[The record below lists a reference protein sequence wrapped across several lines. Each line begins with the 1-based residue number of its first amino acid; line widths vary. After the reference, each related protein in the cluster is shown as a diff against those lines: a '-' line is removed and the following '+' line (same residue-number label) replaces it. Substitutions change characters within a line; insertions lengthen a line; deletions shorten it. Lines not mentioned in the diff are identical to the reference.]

1 MKKYVYLRQT
11 TRTMIEID
19 IEQENKA
26 IAKEY
31 KELLR
36 ISYQTLSE
44 DDKKLIRKA
53 FDVAVDAHKDQRRKS
68 GEAYIFHPIAV
79 AKIVASEIGLGA
91 TSIASAL
98 LHDVVEDTH
107 VTVEDIKNMFNPKIA
122 RIVEGLTKIAQVK
135 TDQEISLQAENFRKM
150 LLTLNDDVRVILIK
164 LADRLHNM
172 QTMESM
178 VDYKQA
184 KIASETLYIYAPLA
198 HRLGLYN
205 IKSQLEDLG
214 LKYTEPEV
222 YNDIVSKMKES
233 KEEQDAYIKSISDV
247 LCKSLDAEG
256 IEYTIKGR
264 PKSVYSIRRKMLA
277 QGVTFDEVYDKFALR
292 IIYKSNQHDEKFL
305 AWKIY
310 SIVTDHYR
318 PSPSRLRDWISSPKS
333 TGYEALHITVMGPK
347 GRWVEIQVRSE
358 RMDEV
363 AEKGYAAHYKYKQGA
378 NTEEHGLE
386 TWLNLLKEALENSS
400 GDAVDFVEDFKLN
413 LYAKEIYV
421 FTPKGEIK
429 SLPKGATSLDFAFS
443 IHSEVGIHTRGT
455 RVNGKLVPLNHVLNS
470 GDQVEVITSPNQK
483 PNSHWLDYVTTARAK
498 NKIKN
503 VLNEDTKRIAEDGK
517 ELLTRKLRHLKINLN
532 EATINEL
539 VTYFKLKTS
548 LDLFYRIGI
557 GSIDNQQL
565 KDFAALKSNTFMNFF
580 KGKMRKSPSVAPEQI
595 QKEEISKNYDLLVF
609 GKNGDKLDY
618 KLANCC
624 NPIPGDDVFGFVT
637 INEGIKV
644 HKRDCPNAIRLQSN
658 FAYRIIPAK
667 WIDSSQEEFKATLKI
682 TGMDSLGLTN
692 ELTKVI
698 SNNMHV
704 NIQSIS
710 LSGNA
715 GVFNGQ
721 VTVVVQNNT
730 ILKKLIENI
739 KKIDGIDKVTRIYN
753 N

>member
-1 MKKYVYLRQT
+1 MLLLVNEPT
-11 TRTMIEID
+11 TMTEIE

-36 ISYQTLSE
+36 ISYQTLTPE
-44 DDKKLIRKA
+44 DKKIIRKA
-53 FDVAVDAHKDQRRKS
+53 FDVSVNAHKNQRRKS

-79 AKIVASEIGLGA
+79 AKIVAAEIGLGA
-91 TSIASAL
+91 TAIAAAL
-98 LHDVVEDTH
+98 MHDVVEDTEI
-107 VTVEDIKNMFNPKIA
+107 TVSEIEKMFNPKIA
-122 RIVEGLTKIAQVK
+122 QLVDGLTKIAKVK
-135 TDQEISLQAENFRKM
+135 TDQEISMQAENFRKM

-205 IKSQLEDLG
+205 IKSKLEDLG
-214 LKYTEPEV
+214 LKYTEPTV
-222 YNDIVSKMKES
+222 YADIIGKLKES
-233 KEEQDAYIKSISDV
+233 KEEQEAYINAISDV
-247 LCKSLDAEG
+247 IKNSLDSEG
-256 IEYTIKGR
+256 VEYTIKGR
-264 PKSVYSIRRKMLA
+264 PKSIYSIRRKMLA

-292 IIYKSNQHDEKFL
+292 IVYKSNQHDEKFI

-358 RMDEV
+358 RMDEI
-363 AEKGYAAHYKYKQGA
+363 AEKGYAAHYKYKQGISEE
-378 NTEEHGLE
+378 NTLD

-400 GDAVDFVEDFKLN
+400 GNAVDFVEDFKLN
-413 LYAKEIYV
+413 LYSKEIYV

-443 IHSEVGIHTRGT
+443 IHSEIGIRTRGT

-470 GDQVEVITSPNQK
+470 GDQIEIITSPNQK
-483 PNSHWLDYVTTARAK
+483 PTAHWLDYVTTSRAK

-517 ELLTRKLRHLKINLN
+517 ELLTRKLRHLKITLN
-532 EATINEL
+532 ETTINEL
-539 VTYFKLKTS
+539 VSFLKLKTS
-548 LDLFYRIGI
+548 LDLFYRMGI
-557 GSIDNQQL
+557 GTIDNQQL
-565 KDFAALKSNTFMNFF
+565 KDYAAQKSNTLMNFF
-580 KGKMRKSPSVAPEQI
+580 KKIKRSPSVAPEQI
-595 QKEEISKNYDLLVF
+595 QKNELSKNYDMLVF
-609 GKNGDKLDY
+609 GSELDKLDY
-618 KLANCC
+618 KLSSCC
-624 NPIPGDDVFGFVT
+624 NPIPGDDVFGFLT
-637 INEGIKV
+637 INDGIKI
-644 HKRDCPNAIRLQSN
+644 HRRDCPNAISLQSN
-658 FAYRIIPAK
+658 YAYRIIQAK
-667 WIDSSQEEFKATLKI
+667 WIDSSQQDFKAILKI
-682 TGMDSLGLTN
+682 TGMDTMGLTN
-692 ELTKVI
+692 ELTRVI
-698 SNNMHV
+698 SNQMSV

-710 LSGNA
+710 LNGGA
-715 GVFNGQ
+715 GIFNGQ

-730 ILKKLIENI
+730 ILKRLIENI
-739 KKIDGIDKVTRIYN
+739 KKIDGVDKVTRVN